1 MSGPSTK
8 ILLIENNPQEIDRLR
23 QAVVQ
28 VGSSTIDL
36 NVAST
41 LNEGLA
47 LLKTASF
54 SAILANLNLPDSR
67 GADTARVLHQRAP
80 DTPMIV
86 ITGAGRE
93 DAGIQAMHQGAAGY
107 MVQNEISGVTLRRE
121 LRHSIERKRAE
132 TDIKAMMAD
141 KEMLIGQL
149 AAANAELD
157 HARIAMTEMTIRD
170 DLTGIYNRKEL
181 NRLMIEEI
189 ERSRRSKLPLAL
201 VLMDID
207 FFSKINDLY
216 GHATGDKLLRQ
227 LGSLL
232 STNLRGTDKP
242 ARYGGEEFA
251 ILSPDLPKMAA
262 AAMAERLRGIVAGHV
277 FTISGEDKKTL
288 VIPLTVSLGVAV
300 YPDHGDTMEDI
311 YKAADMAMYHAKD
324 LGRNTVAS
332 LKGPPA

>member
-1 MSGPSTK
+1 MAGPSTR
-8 ILLIENNPQEIDRLR
+8 ILLIENNAHEVDRLR

-28 VGSSTIDL
+28 VGSSAIDL
-36 NVAST
+36 QVAST
-41 LNEGLA
+41 LNEALS
-47 LLKTASF
+47 LLKNIAF
-54 SAILANLNLPDSR
+54 NAIVANLSLPDSR
-67 GADTARVLHQRAP
+67 GADTARSLNLRAP

-86 ITGAGRE
+86 ITTADRE
-93 DAGIQAMHQGAAGY
+93 DAGLQAMQHGAAGY
-107 MVQNEISGVTLRRE
+107 MVQNEISGAMLRRE
-121 LRHSIERKRAE
+121 LRHAIERKRAE
-132 TDIKAMMAD
+132 TDIKMMLAE
-141 KEMLIGQL
+141 KEMLISQL
-149 AAANAELD
+149 TAANAELE
-157 HARIAMTEMTIRD
+157 HSRAAIAELAIRD
-170 DLTGIYNRKEL
+170 DLTGIFNRREL
-181 NRLMIEEI
+181 NRLMVEEI

-207 FFSKINDLY
+207 HFKKINDVH
-216 GHATGDKLLRQ
+216 GHPAGDKILRQ

-277 FTISGEDKKTL
+277 FTVSGEDKKTL
-288 VIPLTVSLGVAV
+288 VIPLTVSLGVAI
-300 YPDHGDTMEDI
+300 YPDHGDTPDDI
-311 YKAADMAMYHAKD
+311 FKAADMAMYHAKD

>member
-1 MSGPSTK
+1 MSGPGTK
-8 ILLIENNPQEIDRLR
+8 ILLIENSPQEIDRLR
-23 QAVVQ
+23 QAVIQ
-28 VGSSTIDL
+28 VGSSAVDL
-36 NVAST
+36 NVATT

-47 LLKTASF
+47 LLKTTSF

-67 GADTARVLHQRAP
+67 GADTARALHLRAP
-80 DTPMIV
+80 DTPMIA
-86 ITGAGRE
+86 ITSAERE
-93 DAGIQAMHQGAAGY
+93 DAGVQAVQLGAAGY
-107 MVQNEISGVTLRRE
+107 MLQNEISAAMLRRE

-132 TDIKAMMAD
+132 TEIKTIMAD

-149 AAANAELD
+149 TAANAELE
-157 HARIAMTEMTIRD
+157 HARVAMAEMSIRD
-170 DLTGIYNRKEL
+170 DMTGIYNRKEL
-181 NRLMIEEI
+181 DRLMIEEI

-207 FFSKINDLY
+207 FFNKINELH
-216 GHATGDKLLRQ
+216 GHATGDKILRQ

-262 AAMAERLRGIVAGHV
+262 AAMAERLRGIVAGHA

-300 YPDHGDTMEDI
+300 YPDHGDTLEDI